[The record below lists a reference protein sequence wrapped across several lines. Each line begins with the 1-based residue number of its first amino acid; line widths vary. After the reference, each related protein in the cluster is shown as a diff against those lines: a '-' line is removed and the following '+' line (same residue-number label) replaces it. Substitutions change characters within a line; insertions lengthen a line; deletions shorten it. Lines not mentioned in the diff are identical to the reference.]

1 MELFN
6 PKLDLAMNFD
16 ALTLSSQA
24 KFKELREWKFLSRL
38 KNQIKNYFNS
48 SCKYWNIIIPNFFS
62 ILVYS
67 WFQTLL
73 PVKSFW
79 QFWGVQSLKRT
90 ENLNWEFLY
99 PLNIQHFL

>member
-48 SCKYWNIIIPNFFS
+48 SCKYPNITF
-62 ILVYS
+62 
-67 WFQTLL
+67 
-73 PVKSFW
+73 
-79 QFWGVQSLKRT
+79 
-90 ENLNWEFLY
+90 
-99 PLNIQHFL
+99 

>member
-48 SCKYWNIIIPNFFS
+48 SCKYPNIISDI
-62 ILVYS
+62 
-67 WFQTLL
+67 T
-73 PVKSFW
+73 
-79 QFWGVQSLKRT
+79 
-90 ENLNWEFLY
+90 
-99 PLNIQHFL
+99 HFNMKID

>member
-48 SCKYWNIIIPNFFS
+48 SCKYPNISSDITLFNMKIDKSYEILS
-62 ILVYS
+62 IFMV
-67 WFQTLL
+67 F
-73 PVKSFW
+73 
-79 QFWGVQSLKRT
+79 
-90 ENLNWEFLY
+90 E
-99 PLNIQHFL
+99 

>member
-48 SCKYWNIIIPNFFS
+48 SCKYHCKLFYQVNYGKNKK
-62 ILVYS
+62 Y
-67 WFQTLL
+67 
-73 PVKSFW
+73 
-79 QFWGVQSLKRT
+79 
-90 ENLNWEFLY
+90 
-99 PLNIQHFL
+99 